1 MRVCD
6 VGEREVKRGSY
17 FSVMSQGTEVQQKSP
32 IYQNYIFYDHSILH
46 YVKRRWKKNSMG

>member
-1 MRVCD
+1 MRECD

-32 IYQNYIFYDHSILH
+32 IYQNCIFYDHSILH
-46 YVKRRWKKNSMG
+46 YVKRR